1 MEIRQLRAFIA
12 IAELGTFT
20 AGALRVHVTQAA
32 ISMQIRQLENELG
45 ARLFIRAPRRVMLT
59 EAGEQLL
66 QRARQILRDHDA
78 ALDEIAEL
86 AGAERGRLRVGSA
99 SAMVTTDV
107 LPQLLKEVRRKHSR
121 AEVTVASGTSEALVQ
136 QILSGE
142 IDIAFVSLP
151 VEARGINTERL
162 TQDQLVAVA
171 SPRHRLAKQK
181 TISAYTLAGEKLIL
195 GERGGN
201 TRRLIDLFFAQAGVS
216 LHVSMELSRQAAIRR
231 MVEADMGVGIVPLQT
246 VRDEV
251 ERGRLIRWWI
261 EGAQINWEMGLAR
274 LAGGYESPI
283 SQTFIKLSRDYF
295 RGNPECRRQENSN
308 GVGQEAREEIV
319 LIISSEYLNQAFNI
333 LFIVKEMRRHTNPL
347 RLLRD
352 DHPLLGQP

>member
-20 AGALRVHVTQAA
+20 AGAKRVHVTQAA

-78 ALDEIAEL
+78 AVDEIAEL
-86 AGAERGRLRVGSA
+86 AGAERGRLRIGSA

-107 LPQLLKEVRRKHSR
+107 LPKLLKEVRKQHAG
-121 AEVTVASGTSEALVQ
+121 AEVSVASGTSEALVQ
-136 QILSGE
+136 QILGGE
-142 IDIAFVSLP
+142 LDVAFVSLP

-162 TQDQLVAVA
+162 SQDQLVAVA
-171 SPRHRLAKQK
+171 SPRHRLAKQR

-201 TRRLIDLFFAQAGVS
+201 TRRLIDQFFAQAGVT
-216 LHVSMELSRQAAIRR
+216 LHVAMELSRQAAIRR
-231 MVEADMGVGIVPLQT
+231 MVEEDMGVGIVPLQT
-246 VRDEV
+246 VSEAVD
-251 ERGRLIRWWI
+251 RGRLVRWWI
-261 EGAQINWEMGLAR
+261 EGAQINWELGVAR
-274 LAGGYESPI
+274 LTGGYESPI
-283 SQTFIKLSRDYF
+283 VQTFIKLTRNHF
-295 RGNPECRRQENSN
+295 AG
-308 GVGQEAREEIV
+308 EAARPTAGKKTKPSARKKV
-319 LIISSEYLNQAFNI
+319 A
-333 LFIVKEMRRHTNPL
+333 KR
-347 RLLRD
+347 
-352 DHPLLGQP
+352 

>member
-45 ARLFIRAPRRVMLT
+45 AKLFIRAPRRVMLT

-78 ALDEIAEL
+78 AVDEIAEL
-86 AGAERGRLRVGSA
+86 AGAERGRLRIGSA
-99 SAMVTTDV
+99 SAMVTADV
-107 LPQLLKEVRRKHSR
+107 LPKLLKSVRKQHSA
-121 AEVTVASGTSEALVQ
+121 AEITVASGTSEALVQ
-136 QILSGE
+136 QILAGE
-142 IDIAFVSLP
+142 LDVAFVSLP

-162 TQDQLVAVA
+162 SQDQLVAVA
-171 SPRHRLAKQK
+171 SPRHKLAKQR

-201 TRRLIDLFFAQAGVS
+201 TRRLIDQFFAQAGVT

-231 MVEADMGVGIVPLQT
+231 MVEEDMGVGIVPLQS
-246 VRDEV
+246 VSEAVDK
-251 ERGRLIRWWI
+251 GRLVRWWI
-261 EGAQINWEMGLAR
+261 EGAQINWELGIAR
-274 LAGGYESPI
+274 LTGGYESPI
-283 SQTFIKLSRDYF
+283 AQTFIKLSRNYF
-295 RGNPECRRQENSN
+295 ADSQPAAKKTKPASRKRR
-308 GVGQEAREEIV
+308 AR
-319 LIISSEYLNQAFNI
+319 
-333 LFIVKEMRRHTNPL
+333 K
-347 RLLRD
+347 
-352 DHPLLGQP
+352 